1 MSALW
6 PGFRPGHFVF
16 ELCFL
21 AVLLREA
28 KRFRRCSALGRCLS
42 VRNAYLPGMRRLTP
56 IAIGLVLGIAIGAM
70 MDNIGMGIGIG
81 IALGIAMGS
90 VLRNG
95 DG

>member
-1 MSALW
+1 MFATRS
-6 PGFRPGHFVF
+6 GFR
-16 ELCFL
+16 
-21 AVLLREA
+21 
-28 KRFRRCSALGRCLS
+28 RRWASGRCLLA
-42 VRNAYLPGMRRLTP
+42 RNAYLPVMRRLTP
-56 IAIGLVLGIAIGAM
+56 IAIGIVLGTAIGAM